1 MRAIVIKFRNWFLK
15 EIYHLIDIQRLYNS
29 GKINDEE
36 YEYIT
41 GEKPEEQEV
50 KDNGES
56 SDTV

>member
-41 GEKPEEQEV
+41 GVKPETGGE
-50 KDNGES
+50 DNDES
-56 SDTV
+56 SVSI

>member
-29 GKINDEE
+29 GKITDEE

-41 GEKPEEQEV
+41 GVKPEIGGE
-50 KDNGES
+50 DNDES
-56 SDTV
+56 SFSI